1 MFQSHNML
9 LPTYHLNLDT
19 CLASNFHSL
28 NLTIILPISVRGA
41 VSARDSIE
49 VVGDVTGTSNADD
62 GVVLS
67 KFPKWVTWCDVMISL
82 IILLALLLPLFL
94 MMIKGNSSFIMISS
108 SYSHLTSSY
117 HNYEIDKIIIKI
129 LKSEKVSHYIY
140 WSQNVTVDWYGAGQ
154 RWVIVNYLLRS
165 PRAGSV
171 RGNKSV
177 KMFWVMELFGWSG
190 PGQSWG

>member
-1 MFQSHNML
+1 MICSGLSIFSLKINCIIFTRLGSFILEMFQSHNML

-117 HNYEIDKIIIKI
+117 HNYEIDKIIMRI
-129 LKSEKVSHYIY
+129 SQFWKVSDY
-140 WSQNVTVDWYGAGQ
+140 SMLML
-154 RWVIVNYLLRS
+154 LLRS
-165 PRAGSV
+165 
-171 RGNKSV
+171 
-177 KMFWVMELFGWSG
+177 
-190 PGQSWG
+190 